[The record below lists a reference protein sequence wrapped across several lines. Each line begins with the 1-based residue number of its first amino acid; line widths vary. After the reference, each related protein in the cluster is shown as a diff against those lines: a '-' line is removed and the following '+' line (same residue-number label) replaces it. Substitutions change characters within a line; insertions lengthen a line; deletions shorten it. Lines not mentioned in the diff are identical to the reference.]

1 MDFKQRK
8 QSLIDLH
15 HFLAR
20 FFDDGVQDDR
30 ESQKFKALDQLIKRA
45 RQNNP
50 WFTEEFVLES
60 MRSWKNALTEEKVE
74 EWLSGYHFPDH
85 PSKTIG
91 IVSAGNIPLV
101 GLHDLICGFMT
112 GQQLLIKRSSKDRNL
127 LPVFAQLLLK
137 NDKEQQI
144 NFTEDRLQDF
154 DAVIATG
161 SNNTSRYF
169 EYYFRSFPSLIRHN
183 RNSVAV
189 LSGEESTEQLEGLA
203 DDIMRYFGLG
213 CRNVSKIYVPKGFD
227 FDPLFKAVLK
237 YQHLIDHHQYAS
249 NYEYNKAVYLM
260 SDVQLLENGL
270 LLLKEDKHLS
280 SPIACLNY
288 QYYDHKNDLEQELI
302 SQKNNIQC
310 IVGDRSKFNLADV
323 DFGETQDPELWNY
336 ADNINTLDFLDSIIK
351 NNYHEETQL

>member
-20 FFDDGVQDDR
+20 FFDDGAQDDR

-50 WFTEEFVLES
+50 WFTEAFVLKA
-60 MRSWKNALTEEKVE
+60 MRSWKTALAEEKVE
-74 EWLSGYHFPDH
+74 KWLDGYHFPDH
-85 PSKTIG
+85 PSMTLG

-101 GLHDLICGFMT
+101 GLHDLICGFIT
-112 GQQLLIKRSSKDRNL
+112 GQDLLIKRSSRDKNL

-144 NFTEDRLQDF
+144 NFTEDRLHDF

-169 EYYFRSFPSLIRHN
+169 EYYFRSYPSLIRHN

-189 LSGEESTEQLEGLA
+189 LSGEVSSDQLDGLA
-203 DDIMRYFGLG
+203 DDIMSYFGLG
-213 CRNVSKIYVPKGFD
+213 CRNVSKIYVSKGFD
-227 FDPLFKAVLK
+227 LDPLFKAVLK

-260 SDVQLLENGL
+260 SDVKLLENGL
-270 LLLKEDKHLS
+270 LLLKEDKSFS
-280 SPIACLNY
+280 SPIASLNY
-288 QYYDHKNDLEQELI
+288 EYYDHEDELEQELI
-302 SQKNNIQC
+302 SQKDNIQC
-310 IVGDRSKFNLADV
+310 IVGDRTKFNLADV
-323 DFGETQDPELWNY
+323 DFGQTQHPELWNY
-336 ADNINTLDFLDSIIK
+336 ADDINTLDFIDSILK
-351 NNYHEETQL
+351 NKHHEETQL